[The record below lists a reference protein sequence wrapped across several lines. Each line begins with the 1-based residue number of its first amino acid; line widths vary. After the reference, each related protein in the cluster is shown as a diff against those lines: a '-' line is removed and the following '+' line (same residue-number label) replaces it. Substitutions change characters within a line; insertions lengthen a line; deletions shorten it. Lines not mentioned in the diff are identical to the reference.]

1 MFPDFRSNSGKLYQR
16 ACAVL
21 PGGNTR
27 TSLFWPPHQIYAV
40 SGAGARVLD
49 VDGVE
54 RIDFQ
59 NNFTTLIHGHSH
71 PAVVERVK
79 EQVGRLISVGLATE
93 SEIQLAEL
101 ICERVATVEQI
112 RFTNSGTEAVLAAIK
127 TARAFT
133 GRPKI
138 AKCEG
143 AYHGSADLVETSNAS
158 KPTEWGAEDAPERVP
173 MSKGTPAGVLQ
184 DIVVVPFNNVEATER
199 LLQRNAKDLAA
210 VIIDP
215 LPVRA
220 GLIAATPEY
229 LRMLRSFTREN
240 GSLLIS
246 DEVLTFRLGHGGA
259 QARFGYAPDLT
270 ALGKII
276 GGGMPVGAVGGRKDI
291 MAVFDPRPGFSVWH
305 GGTFNGNPTTMVAGL
320 ATMELLTRE
329 KFELLENLGERARMR
344 VREAFASAGAAG
356 QVTGAGSL
364 LRIHCTNR
372 PFNNYRHFFP
382 SPAEAQKLEW
392 LMVYLLNHGFLMTRM
407 GTAALSTVMTEAD
420 IDLFG
425 ETLSE
430 GLWSMQRSGQTAAD

>member
-1 MFPDFRSNSGKLYQR
+1 MFPNFQSHSGQLYQR
-16 ACAVL
+16 ACAVM

-40 SGAGARVLD
+40 SGSGTRVVD
-49 VDGVE
+49 VDGIE

-71 PAVVERVK
+71 PAVVERVR
-79 EQVGRLISVGLATE
+79 EQVGRLMSVGLATE
-93 SEIQLAEL
+93 SEIELAEL
-101 ICERVATVEQI
+101 ICARVATIEQI
-112 RFTNSGTEAVLAAIK
+112 RFTNSGTEAVVAAIK
-127 TARAFT
+127 AARAFT

-143 AYHGSADLVETSNAS
+143 AYHGSADLVEISNAS
-158 KPTEWGAEDAPERVP
+158 KPAEWGEESAPERVP
-173 MSKGTPAGVLQ
+173 MSKGTPPGVLK
-184 DIVVVPFNNVEATER
+184 DTIIVPFNNVEATER
-199 LLQRNAKDLAA
+199 LLQRDANELAA

-220 GLIAATPEY
+220 GLIAASPEY
-229 LRMLRSFTREN
+229 LGMLRNFTRQN

-320 ATMELLTRE
+320 ATMELLTPEAYER
-329 KFELLENLGERARMR
+329 LENLGERARLR
-344 VREAFASAGAAG
+344 VREALDRAGVPG

-364 LRIHCTNR
+364 LRIHCTDR
-372 PFNNYRHFFP
+372 SFSNYRQFFP
-382 SPAEAQKLEW
+382 SQPETQRLEW

-407 GTAALSTVMTEAD
+407 GTAALSTVMTEAE
-420 IDLFG
+420 IDQFG
-425 ETLSE
+425 ETLFD
-430 GLWSMQRSGQTAAD
+430 GLRTMQRSSELAAD